1 MKIKVTKDNVTIDK
15 DELYHAGEYNIHDC
29 IFEFSEEYTDI
40 LVKKALFG
48 VDNKFY
54 EMSIL
59 NNQCEIP
66 YDVLKSK
73 GMVILGVYAYEVLED
88 KLKLRYSPMYD
99 KFFVNL
105 GSYQE
110 NIENQEEITTT
121 QFEQYMQALQNGLAE
136 VQSSIDKLNKT
147 TDNANNLVD
156 EINKKVESG
165 EFDGVGITT
174 ITSGQA
180 TQQDDSTVTQVTVN
194 KTDGSQQTFNVSAKN
209 GINGTDGTDGTN
221 GQDGITPNL
230 QIGTVTTLEPN
241 EQATVTR
248 TGTDE
253 EPLFNFGIPRG
264 QTYQVNNEDLKNI
277 ANQITSNANSEFNKN
292 VDSKTTAFNNNA
304 AQKTLDYNNNCISK
318 TNSFNQNSTQK
329 LTEFNDNYTSKL
341 NSFNSNADLRMDE
354 YNENADNKIAEYDEH
369 SQELN
374 NKIIDTRNELER
386 VKNDVLETGTD
397 TDTYIHL
404 EDSAMA
410 EYQELSVDGVCEQET
425 TSIANGDE
433 YDSPSPDY
441 PQPISVIENS
451 LKITSCNKNLYFND
465 KDVHSFISSKNGWKY
480 LDGTGGADNSDQTKT
495 IYKAKV
501 EKGKTYTFSANITSS
516 ANIVSTLMYDTDN
529 QIARIDGTNIN
540 YNNTFIS
547 AIDGYVLLRMYINSG
562 ITVNV
567 SNVMLEQ
574 NPKATSYEQH
584 LESQITANLPEGEFI
599 GKINDTYKDTLKVE
613 YNEEDGQYH
622 LNLYKRVYKNNSYNG
637 ESYNYYISTTSRK
650 DGNIECGELQTGQ
663 VVYYDG
669 DETIIDLGICD
680 MPITYNE
687 ITNLFTDSDLMP
699 QINAKY
705 YKNFIS
711 TIQNL
716 QVNKG
721 TLKEE
726 LVDIENRLTGLEEN
740 VSKLIDDA
748 PIYGIQRNI
757 ADNSDTAWERTDDA
771 VGLVANATHD
781 GTEVRNDFDNIY
793 PWSHMKTVN
802 YDPTE
807 EMITATIGDSNFKFD
822 GSNGQVMTI
831 IPEFYLKH
839 WDDGIKEHWQISR
852 YALEGFTKV
861 PGFMLGRYV
870 SGRTADNKLISAS
883 GLFPEVFRTIT
894 AFRTDSR
901 AVGKDFGQ
909 VDWRYFVVQL
919 LYLVEYAD
927 YNSQAQLG
935 NGYTS
940 LRVSDN
946 DKALVAETNANRI
959 IIGTANA
966 NYFKVGQAISV
977 GTKAAWNWGVA
988 RNRIITSITDYSEG
1002 DITGKAI
1009 NFDGSPVNIAI
1020 ENVVWSTGLKSGA
1033 CDSLGMKSG
1042 CLANDSKSAV
1052 IYRGLENIFGNVWQF
1067 VDGINIKDYV
1077 AYVCYNPANYVIDKF
1092 DGDYNE
1098 IGYTNASTNGYGK
1111 TLGHDE
1117 NHPLIMFPTEVGGS
1131 TDTYLSDYYNQAPG
1145 NRIALVGGR
1154 WSHGAGAGLWYWNCN
1169 SASSLAGLYFG
1180 SRLLKS
1186 TI

>member
-121 QFEQYMQALQNGLAE
+121 QFEQYMQALQNGLAG

-156 EINKKVESG
+156 EINKKMESG

-341 NSFNSNADLRMDE
+341 NFFNSNADLRMDE
-354 YNENADNKIAEYDEH
+354 YNANADNKIAEYDEH

-374 NKIIDTRNELER
+374 NKIVSTRNELER

-425 TSIANGDE
+425 TTGKNLFDKDNQTKIQVSADGTFRYGLIVDAPNKKVSISGKNWKSYIVYKPLTNGTYGQWVNINKNSTINVIDKLIIYSNSNTSKLDTDIDDLQIE
-433 YDSPSPDY
+433 IGNITSYEPYTGGQPSPSPDY
-441 PQPISVIENS
+441 PQEIKTIENS
-451 LKITSCNKNLYFND
+451 LSVTSCNKNLFKMND
-465 KDVHSFISSKNGWKY
+465 NYSKGYTTTKNGITIKVEDDLSISLKGTATAKTEFFLSGSWGIKNNRY
-480 LDGTGGADNSDQTKT
+480 IPKGIFTISQNGFVDGITSNLVFFKNGVNVQNYGLTYTKT
-495 IYKAKV
+495 SSLFNSLLIDFDGMSYSISIAD
-501 EKGKTYTFSANITSS
+501 GKTIDIRVYTQIES
-516 ANIVSTLMYDTDN
+516 DT
-529 QIARIDGTNIN
+529 
-540 YNNTFIS
+540 
-547 AIDGYVLLRMYINSG
+547 
-562 ITVNV
+562 
-567 SNVMLEQ
+567 
-574 NPKATSYEQH
+574 KATSYMQH
-584 LESQITANLPEGEFI
+584 IQSQITANLPEGEFI

-622 LNLYKRVYKNNSYNG
+622 FNLYKRVYKNNSYNG
-637 ESYNYYISTTSRK
+637 ESYNYYISTTARK

-669 DETIIDLGICD
+669 DETIIDLGIVD
-680 MPITYNE
+680 MPITNNE
-687 ITNLFTDSDLMP
+687 VTNLFTDSDLMP

-705 YKNFIS
+705 YRNFIT

-716 QVNKG
+716 QVNEKA
-721 TLKEE
+721 LKQE
-726 LVDIENRLTGLEEN
+726 LVDINNRL
-740 VSKLIDDA
+740 S
-748 PIYGIQRNI
+748 
-757 ADNSDTAWERTDDA
+757 
-771 VGLVANATHD
+771 
-781 GTEVRNDFDNIY
+781 
-793 PWSHMKTVN
+793 
-802 YDPTE
+802 
-807 EMITATIGDSNFKFD
+807 
-822 GSNGQVMTI
+822 
-831 IPEFYLKH
+831 
-839 WDDGIKEHWQISR
+839 
-852 YALEGFTKV
+852 ALENT
-861 PGFMLGRYV
+861 
-870 SGRTADNKLISAS
+870 SAS
-883 GLFPEVFRTIT
+883 V
-894 AFRTDSR
+894 
-901 AVGKDFGQ
+901 
-909 VDWRYFVVQL
+909 
-919 LYLVEYAD
+919 
-927 YNSQAQLG
+927 
-935 NGYTS
+935 
-940 LRVSDN
+940 VSD
-946 DKALVAETNANRI
+946 EPI
-959 IIGTANA
+959 EE
-966 NYFKVGQAISV
+966 
-977 GTKAAWNWGVA
+977 
-988 RNRIITSITDYSEG
+988 SE
-1002 DITGKAI
+1002 
-1009 NFDGSPVNIAI
+1009 
-1020 ENVVWSTGLKSGA
+1020 VV
-1033 CDSLGMKSG
+1033 
-1042 CLANDSKSAV
+1042 
-1052 IYRGLENIFGNVWQF
+1052 E
-1067 VDGINIKDYV
+1067 
-1077 AYVCYNPANYVIDKF
+1077 
-1092 DGDYNE
+1092 
-1098 IGYTNASTNGYGK
+1098 
-1111 TLGHDE
+1111 
-1117 NHPLIMFPTEVGGS
+1117 
-1131 TDTYLSDYYNQAPG
+1131 
-1145 NRIALVGGR
+1145 
-1154 WSHGAGAGLWYWNCN
+1154 
-1169 SASSLAGLYFG
+1169 
-1180 SRLLKS
+1180 
-1186 TI
+1186 

>member
-29 IFEFSEEYTDI
+29 TFEFSEEYTDI
-40 LVKKALFG
+40 FVKKALFG

-66 YDVLKSK
+66 YDVLKSN

-110 NIENQEEITTT
+110 NIENQEEIRPT

-136 VQSSIDKLNKT
+136 VQSSIDKLNET
-147 TDNANNLVD
+147 TDNANNLID
-156 EINKKVESG
+156 DINKKLESG

-180 TQQDDSTVTQVTVN
+180 IQQNDNTITPITVN
-194 KTDGSQQTFNVSAKN
+194 KTDGSQQIFNVSAKN

-221 GQDGITPNL
+221 GQNGITPNL

-253 EPLFNFGIPRG
+253 NPILNFGIPKG
-264 QTYQVNNEDLKNI
+264 QTYQVNEEDLDNI
-277 ANQITSNANSEFNKN
+277 ANEITSNANSSFNQNVKN
-292 VDSKTTAFNNNA
+292 KTDSFNENSSLKTNEFNNNA
-304 AQKTLDYNNNCISK
+304 AKKTLDYNNNCISK

-341 NSFNSNADLRMDE
+341 NFFNNNADLRMDE
-354 YNENADNKIAEYDEH
+354 YNANADNKIAEYDEH

-374 NKIIDTRNELER
+374 NKI
-386 VKNDVLETGTD
+386 
-397 TDTYIHL
+397 
-404 EDSAMA
+404 
-410 EYQELSVDGVCEQET
+410 
-425 TSIANGDE
+425 
-433 YDSPSPDY
+433 
-441 PQPISVIENS
+441 
-451 LKITSCNKNLYFND
+451 
-465 KDVHSFISSKNGWKY
+465 
-480 LDGTGGADNSDQTKT
+480 
-495 IYKAKV
+495 
-501 EKGKTYTFSANITSS
+501 
-516 ANIVSTLMYDTDN
+516 
-529 QIARIDGTNIN
+529 
-540 YNNTFIS
+540 
-547 AIDGYVLLRMYINSG
+547 
-562 ITVNV
+562 
-567 SNVMLEQ
+567 
-574 NPKATSYEQH
+574 
-584 LESQITANLPEGEFI
+584 
-599 GKINDTYKDTLKVE
+599 
-613 YNEEDGQYH
+613 
-622 LNLYKRVYKNNSYNG
+622 
-637 ESYNYYISTTSRK
+637 
-650 DGNIECGELQTGQ
+650 
-663 VVYYDG
+663 
-669 DETIIDLGICD
+669 
-680 MPITYNE
+680 
-687 ITNLFTDSDLMP
+687 
-699 QINAKY
+699 
-705 YKNFIS
+705 
-711 TIQNL
+711 
-716 QVNKG
+716 
-721 TLKEE
+721 
-726 LVDIENRLTGLEEN
+726 VDIENRLTDLEEN

-807 EMITATIGDSNFKFD
+807 EMITATIGDSNFRFD

-870 SGRTADNKLISAS
+870 SGRTADNKLMSAS
-883 GLFPEVFRTIT
+883 GLFPEVSRTIT

-935 NGYTS
+935 NGLVS
-940 LRVSDN
+940 LRKSDS

-966 NYFKVGQAISV
+966 NYFKVGQAISI
-977 GTKAAWNWGVA
+977 GTSSSWNWHVA
-988 RNRIITSITDYSEG
+988 RNRIITSITDFSEG

-1020 ENVVWSTGLKSGA
+1020 GNVVWSTGQKSGE

-1052 IYRGLENIFGNVWQF
+1052 IYRGLESIFGNVWQF

-1077 AYVCYNPANYVIDKF
+1077 AYVCYNPANYVVDKF

-1131 TDTYLSDYYNQAPG
+1131 TNTYLSDYYNQNSG
-1145 NRIALVGGR
+1145 NRIPIVGGT
-1154 WSHGAGAGLWYWNCN
+1154 WYFGAIAGLWSWNCYF
-1169 SASSLAGLYFG
+1169 ASSNSYFSIG